1 MSELKHDKWVGTT
14 YGNNWMHRWL
24 IKMLRVIDVRLIY
37 AFASV
42 FVVPPT
48 MIVNSLARNAIYKF
62 YRKAFGYGRM
72 KSMWMTYR
80 NHCEFAQVVI
90 DRFAMYAG
98 KKFSFDIDGY
108 DIFDSLSK
116 QSSGFIQ
123 LSSHIGNYEIAGYSL
138 VAKDK
143 RFNAMVFGGEK
154 ESVMKNR
161 SKMFDSNNIRM
172 IAMQTDMSHLFIVD
186 EALTNGEIISMPADR
201 VFGSQKSFEI
211 SFFGCKARFPQGPFI
226 LAALRN
232 VPMLFVS
239 VMKTGLQRYKITVRK
254 IETDLEGN
262 SRVRAKRYASRYV
275 SFLEETVKRYPTQ
288 WYNYFDF
295 WISDGTE

>member
-37 AFASV
+37 AFSAI

-48 MIVNSLARNAIYKF
+48 MIVNSMARNAMYEF
-62 YRKAFGYGRM
+62 YRKAFGYGKI
-72 KSMWMTYR
+72 KSLWMTYK

-108 DIFDSLSK
+108 DIFYTLSK

-172 IAMQTDMSHLFIVD
+172 IAMQPDMSHLFVVD

-201 VFGSQKSFEI
+201 VFGSQKAFEL
-211 SFFGCKARFPQGPFI
+211 SFFNRIAKFPQGPFI

-239 VMKTGLQRYKITVRK
+239 VMKTGLKRYSITVKK

-262 SRVRAKRYASRYV
+262 SRVRAKNYALRYV
-275 SFLEETVKRYPTQ
+275 SYLEETVKRYPTQ

>member
-1 MSELKHDKWVGTT
+1 
-14 YGNNWMHRWL
+14 
-24 IKMLRVIDVRLIY
+24 MLRVIDVRIVY
-37 AFASV
+37 VFSAI

-48 MIVNSLARNAIYKF
+48 MIVNSMARNAMYGF
-62 YRKAFGYGRM
+62 YRKAFGYGRIR
-72 KSMWMTYR
+72 SLWMTYK
-80 NHCEFAQVVI
+80 NHCKFAQVVI

-108 DIFDSLSK
+108 DIFDTLSK

-138 VAKDK
+138 MAKEK
-143 RFNAMVFGGEK
+143 RLNAVVFGGEK
-154 ESVMKNR
+154 GSVMKNR

-172 IAMQTDMSHLFIVD
+172 IPMETDMSHLFKVD
-186 EALTNGEIISMPADR
+186 EALSSGEIISMPADR
-201 VFGSQKSFEI
+201 VLGSQKAFEL
-211 SFFGCKARFPQGPFI
+211 SFFGSKAKFPQGPFI

-239 VMKTGLQRYKITVRK
+239 VMKTELKRYNITVRK
-254 IETDLEGN
+254 IETDSEGN
-262 SRVRAKRYASRYV
+262 SRNRARVYAARYV
-275 SFLEETVKRYPTQ
+275 SYLEETVKKYPTQ

-295 WISDGTE
+295 WNSDGTV

>member
-1 MSELKHDKWVGTT
+1 
-14 YGNNWMHRWL
+14 
-24 IKMLRVIDVRLIY
+24 MLRVIDVRLIY
-37 AFASV
+37 AFSAI

-48 MIVNSLARNAIYKF
+48 MIVNSMARNAMYEF
-62 YRKAFGYGRM
+62 YRKAFGYGRI
-72 KSMWMTYR
+72 KSLWMTYK

-108 DIFDSLSK
+108 DIFDTLSK

-138 VAKDK
+138 IAKDK

-172 IAMQTDMSHLFIVD
+172 IAMQPDMSHLFVVD

-201 VFGSQKSFEI
+201 VFGSQKAFEL
-211 SFFGCKARFPQGPFI
+211 SFFDRIAKFPQGPFI

-239 VMKTGLQRYKITVRK
+239 VMKTGLKRYSITVRK
-254 IETDLEGN
+254 IEPDLEGN
-262 SRVRAKRYASRYV
+262 SRIRAKNYASRYV
-275 SFLEETVKRYPTQ
+275 SYLEETVKKYPTQ

>member
-37 AFASV
+37 AFAYV

-48 MIVNSLARNAIYKF
+48 MIVNSLARNTMYKF
-62 YRKAFGYGRM
+62 YRKAFSYGRM

-80 NHCEFAQVVI
+80 NHCEFSQVVI

-211 SFFGCKARFPQGPFI
+211 NFFGDKARFPQGPFI

-232 VPMLFVS
+232 APMLFVS

>member
-1 MSELKHDKWVGTT
+1 
-14 YGNNWMHRWL
+14 
-24 IKMLRVIDVRLIY
+24 MLRVIDVRLIY
-37 AFASV
+37 AFSAI

-48 MIVNSLARNAIYKF
+48 MIVNSMARNAMYEF
-62 YRKAFGYGRM
+62 YRKAFGYGKI
-72 KSMWMTYR
+72 KSLWMTYK

-108 DIFDSLSK
+108 DIFYTLSK

-172 IAMQTDMSHLFIVD
+172 IAMQPDMSHLFVVD

-201 VFGSQKSFEI
+201 VFGSQKAFEL
-211 SFFGCKARFPQGPFI
+211 SFFDRIAKFPQGPFI

-239 VMKTGLQRYKITVRK
+239 VMKTGLKRYSITVRK

-262 SRVRAKRYASRYV
+262 SRVRAKNYALRYV
-275 SFLEETVKRYPTQ
+275 SYLEETVKRYPTQ

>member
-37 AFASV
+37 AFSAI

-48 MIVNSLARNAIYKF
+48 MIVNSMARNAMYEF
-62 YRKAFGYGRM
+62 YRKAFGYGRI
-72 KSMWMTYR
+72 KSLWMTYK

-108 DIFDSLSK
+108 DIFDTLSK

-138 VAKDK
+138 IAKDK

-172 IAMQTDMSHLFIVD
+172 IAMQPDMSHLFVVD

-201 VFGSQKSFEI
+201 VFGSQKAFEL
-211 SFFGCKARFPQGPFI
+211 SFFDRIAKFPQGPFI

-239 VMKTGLQRYKITVRK
+239 VMKTGLKRYSITVRK
-254 IETDLEGN
+254 IDTDLEGN
-262 SRVRAKRYASRYV
+262 SRVRAKNYALRYV
-275 SFLEETVKRYPTQ
+275 SYLEETVKRYPTQ

-295 WISDGTE
+295 WISDGTK

>member
-37 AFASV
+37 AFSAI

-48 MIVNSLARNAIYKF
+48 MIVNSMARNAMYEF
-62 YRKAFGYGRM
+62 YRKAFGYGKI
-72 KSMWMTYR
+72 KSLWMTYK

-108 DIFDSLSK
+108 DIFYTLSK

-172 IAMQTDMSHLFIVD
+172 IAMQPDMSHLFVVD

-201 VFGSQKSFEI
+201 VFGSQKAFEL
-211 SFFGCKARFPQGPFI
+211 SFFDRIAKFPQGPFI

-239 VMKTGLQRYKITVRK
+239 VMKTGLKRYSITVRK

-262 SRVRAKRYASRYV
+262 SRVRAKNYALRYV
-275 SFLEETVKRYPTQ
+275 SYLEETVKRYPTQ

>member
-37 AFASV
+37 AFSAI

-48 MIVNSLARNAIYKF
+48 MIVNSMARNAMYEF
-62 YRKAFGYGRM
+62 YRKAFGYGRI
-72 KSMWMTYR
+72 KSLWMTYK

-108 DIFDSLSK
+108 DIFDTLSK

-138 VAKDK
+138 IAKDK

-172 IAMQTDMSHLFIVD
+172 IAMQPDMSHLFVVD

-201 VFGSQKSFEI
+201 VFGSQKAFEL
-211 SFFGCKARFPQGPFI
+211 SFFDRIAKFPQGPFI
-226 LAALRN
+226 LATLRN
-232 VPMLFVS
+232 VPMLFVF
-239 VMKTGLQRYKITVRK
+239 VMKTGLKRYSITVRK
-254 IETDLEGN
+254 IEPDLEGN
-262 SRVRAKRYASRYV
+262 SRIRAKNYASRYV
-275 SFLEETVKRYPTQ
+275 SYLEETVKKYPTQ

>member
-24 IKMLRVIDVRLIY
+24 IKILRVIDVRLIY
-37 AFASV
+37 AFSAV
-42 FVVPPT
+42 FIVPPT
-48 MIVNSLARNAIYKF
+48 MIVNSMARNAMCEF
-62 YRKAFGYGRM
+62 YRKAFGYGRI
-72 KSMWMTYR
+72 KSLWMTYK

-108 DIFDSLSK
+108 DIFDTLSK

-172 IAMQTDMSHLFIVD
+172 IAMQTDMSHLFVVD

-201 VFGSQKSFEI
+201 VFGSQKAFEL
-211 SFFGCKARFPQGPFI
+211 SFFDRKAKFPQGPFI

-239 VMKTGLQRYKITVRK
+239 VMKTGLKRYSITVRK

-262 SRVRAKRYASRYV
+262 SRLRAKNYALSYV
-275 SFLEETVKRYPTQ
+275 SYLEETVRKYPTQ

>member
-1 MSELKHDKWVGTT
+1 
-14 YGNNWMHRWL
+14 
-24 IKMLRVIDVRLIY
+24 MLRVIDVRLIY
-37 AFASV
+37 AFSAI

-48 MIVNSLARNAIYKF
+48 MIVNSMARNAMYEF
-62 YRKAFGYGRM
+62 YRKAFGYGRI
-72 KSMWMTYR
+72 KSLWMTYK

-108 DIFDSLSK
+108 DIFDTLSK

-138 VAKDK
+138 IAKDK

-172 IAMQTDMSHLFIVD
+172 IAMQPDMSHLFVVD

-201 VFGSQKSFEI
+201 VFGSQKAFEL
-211 SFFGCKARFPQGPFI
+211 SFFDRIAKFPQGPFI

-239 VMKTGLQRYKITVRK
+239 VMKTGLKRYSITVRK

-262 SRVRAKRYASRYV
+262 SRVRAKNYALRYV
-275 SFLEETVKRYPTQ
+275 SYLEETVKRYPTQ

>member
-48 MIVNSLARNAIYKF
+48 MIINSLARNAMYKF
-62 YRKAFGYGRM
+62 YRKAFGYGKM
-72 KSMWMTYR
+72 KSLWMTYR

-138 VAKDK
+138 VARDK

-186 EALTNGEIISMPADR
+186 EALTNGEIISMPADI

-211 SFFGCKARFPQGPFI
+211 SFFGRKAKFPQGPFV

-232 VPMLFVS
+232 APMLFAS
-239 VMKTGLQRYKITVRK
+239 VMKTGLLRYKITVRK

-262 SRVRAKRYASRYV
+262 SRVRAKSYASRYV

>member
-1 MSELKHDKWVGTT
+1 MLK
-14 YGNNWMHRWL
+14 
-24 IKMLRVIDVRLIY
+24 VIDVRIVY
-37 AFASV
+37 VFSAI

-48 MIVNSLARNAIYKF
+48 MIVNSMARNAMYGF
-62 YRKAFGYGRM
+62 YRKAFGYGRIR
-72 KSMWMTYR
+72 SLWMTYK
-80 NHCEFAQVVI
+80 NHCKFAQVVI

-108 DIFDSLSK
+108 DIFDTLSK

-143 RFNAMVFGGEK
+143 RLNAVVFGGEK
-154 ESVMKNR
+154 GSVMKNR

-172 IAMQTDMSHLFIVD
+172 IPMQTDMTHLFKVD
-186 EALTNGEIISMPADR
+186 EALTNGEIISIPADR
-201 VFGSQKSFEI
+201 VLGSQKAFEL
-211 SFFGCKARFPQGPFI
+211 SFFGSKAKFPQGPFI
-226 LAALRN
+226 LAAIRN

-239 VMKTGLQRYKITVRK
+239 VMKTELKRYNITVRK

-262 SRVRAKRYASRYV
+262 SRFRAKIYAARYV
-275 SFLEETVKRYPTQ
+275 SYLEETVKKYPTQ

-295 WISDGTE
+295 WNSNGTV

>member
-1 MSELKHDKWVGTT
+1 
-14 YGNNWMHRWL
+14 
-24 IKMLRVIDVRLIY
+24 MLRVIDVRLIY
-37 AFASV
+37 AFSAI

-48 MIVNSLARNAIYKF
+48 MIVNSMARNAMYEF
-62 YRKAFGYGRM
+62 YRKAFGYGRI
-72 KSMWMTYR
+72 KSLWMTYK

-108 DIFDSLSK
+108 DIFDTLSK

-138 VAKDK
+138 IAKDK

-172 IAMQTDMSHLFIVD
+172 IAMQPDMSHLFVVD

-201 VFGSQKSFEI
+201 VFGSQKAFEL
-211 SFFGCKARFPQGPFI
+211 SFFDRIAKFPQGPFI

-239 VMKTGLQRYKITVRK
+239 VMKTGLKRYSITVRK
-254 IETDLEGN
+254 IDTDLEGN
-262 SRVRAKRYASRYV
+262 SRVRAKNYALRYV
-275 SFLEETVKRYPTQ
+275 SYLEETVKRYPTQ

-295 WISDGTE
+295 WISDGTK